1 MIYCLLILVLSGFPR
16 TVQKRPVF
24 IVKSVL
30 CVVLILTFSY
40 VISILGFRLISP
52 DFLPNSFPS
61 SSIPNVLVFT
71 APTIA
76 IHIAA
81 ILYLPF
87 PKKPHEES
95 ILEENCENE
104 TDETTLFSSVD

>member
-1 MIYCLLILVLSGFPR
+1 MIYYLLIFILLGFPR
-16 TVQKRPVF
+16 TVKKRPVF

-30 CVVLILTFSY
+30 CVVLFLTFSY
-40 VISILGFRLISP
+40 IISILGFRLISP

-61 SSIPNVLVFT
+61 NSIPNVLVFT
-71 APTIA
+71 TPTIA

-87 PKKPHEES
+87 PKKTHDES
-95 ILEENCENE
+95 IFEENCENE